1 MVHIATEVHFLKM
14 SSRVTQLAFYEDDL
28 DIIEDSDADT
38 LSLESVPKKELPSV
52 RLKKSKKKP
61 KSKWQIFL
69 DKIASGTVFENHLK
83 SRTASTQ
90 ATFIYLSKKKIK
102 NMFFLC
108 SHGSIFRHSLCS
120 YKQSRNLF

>member
-14 SSRVTQLAFYEDDL
+14 SSKVTQLAFYEDDL

-69 DKIASGTVFENHLK
+69 DKIASGTVFENHPK
-83 SRTASTQ
+83 SRIQHCERRELRLHFQGTKVHQ
-90 ATFIYLSKKKIK
+90 K
-102 NMFFLC
+102 C
-108 SHGSIFRHSLCS
+108 Q
-120 YKQSRNLF
+120 KQSILASF

>member
-14 SSRVTQLAFYEDDL
+14 SSKVTQLAFFEDDL

-52 RLKKSKKKP
+52 RPKKSKKKP

-69 DKIASGTVFENHLK
+69 DKIASGTVFENHIK
-83 SRTASTQ
+83 SRIQHCERRELRLHFERT
-90 ATFIYLSKKKIK
+90 KV
-102 NMFFLC
+102 
-108 SHGSIFRHSLCS
+108 H
-120 YKQSRNLF
+120 